1 MWRLICIFVELKP
14 FVAQASEWGV
24 VGDLNNWGNDV
35 VMYTT
40 WHTKNLFVAYNV
52 QISSGAFKIRANKT
66 WNDAKNYGLKD
77 HRAYVSKIKVT
88 YE

>member
-1 MWRLICIFVELKP
+1 MATNLYFVELKP
-14 FVAQASEWGV
+14 
-24 VGDLNNWGNDV
+24 
-35 VMYTT
+35 
-40 WHTKNLFVAYNV
+40 FVAYNV

>member
-1 MWRLICIFVELKP
+1 MWRLICVFVELKP
-14 FVAQASEWGV
+14 
-24 VGDLNNWGNDV
+24 
-35 VMYTT
+35 
-40 WHTKNLFVAYNV
+40 FVAYNV